1 MLCLG
6 KTNVGM
12 KRSVNQDS
20 FKITEFN
27 ANSVLAVVCDGM
39 GGAAGGGDA
48 SSIASEAFTKFAT
61 ERLPAILKKKFPA
74 MSDERKIKTILTEAA
89 NAANAA
95 VFEAASD
102 DPELQGMGTTLVASL
117 LAFGTLYTVNV
128 GDSRMYLAHQS
139 KLKQITHDHS
149 YVQYL
154 LDTGRIT
161 EDEAKT
167 STRRNI
173 ITRAVGI
180 GENVEADVF
189 TSRAD
194 AGKATALLCSDG
206 LVNYVSEDEMLT
218 LLSEMGSSPDEEKVN
233 KCLDALIDTANEA
246 GGGDNITAV
255 ILCA

>member
-1 MLCLG
+1 MLCIG

-48 SSIASEAFTKFAT
+48 SSIACDTFTEFAA
-61 ERLPAILKKKFPA
+61 ERLPAILKKKFITI
-74 MSDERKIKTILTEAA
+74 SDERKIKTILTQAA
-89 NAANAA
+89 NAANKA
-95 VFEAASD
+95 VFDAAAD
-102 DPELQGMGTTLVASL
+102 DPELSGMGTTLVATL
-117 LAFGTLYTVNV
+117 LCFGTLYTVNV
-128 GDSRMYLAHQS
+128 GDSRMYLMHQS
-139 KLKQITHDHS
+139 KIKQITHDHS

-194 AGKATALLCSDG
+194 AGKAVALLCSDG
-206 LVNYVSEDEMLT
+206 LVNYVGEDEMLE
-218 LLSEMGSSPDEEKVN
+218 LLVEMGASPDGEKVSA
-233 KCLDALIDTANEA
+233 CLDALIDKANEA